1 MAAVKPM
8 YAVGIDPGSRR
19 TRVVICTYENGR
31 IRFLGAGDTESQ
43 GWLKGRIADQS
54 AVSESVLAALRAAEH
69 SAGGAS
75 VESAVVGMGGPTT
88 RGHSGRGVLELGYVR
103 EIDRRDVTRVV
114 DRASRV
120 QLMEDRM
127 VLQLF
132 PQDFVVDDHPG
143 HRDPRKML
151 ASRLEINVHLITC
164 SVQEHNSLV
173 GAVNQAHLTVEETV
187 FEALAACYAVVLPE
201 ARREGIAVVDIGA
214 QSSELVIYHGDAM
227 HLASAI
233 PVCGDHFT
241 RDLAQA
247 LHLSFDDAETVK
259 LHFGNAV
266 SADVAENS
274 LIELPSPED
283 RPRRDA
289 QRRFVSRILEARA
302 VELFKFVRGEFARVG
317 MDRALIGGVFLTG
330 AGSKLAG
337 LCDAAENVLECQTRF
352 GWTEGIQDWPP
363 ELNDP
368 EWCTV
373 AGLAMY
379 SAKLK
384 QQLQFQKDNA
394 SWLGK
399 MLK

>member
-1 MAAVKPM
+1 MAVRHV
-8 YAVGIDPGSRR
+8 YGVGLDAGSRA
-19 TRVVICTYENGR
+19 TRIVITILEQGR
-31 IRFLGAGDTESQ
+31 VRLLGSAKAEAH
-43 GWLKGRIADQS
+43 GWQKGRIADQK
-54 AVSESVLAALRAAEH
+54 AVSESIRTTLREAERAA
-69 SAGGAS
+69 GVS
-75 VESAVVGMGGPTT
+75 VDATVVGMGGRAV
-88 RGHSGRGVLELGYVR
+88 RGANARGVLELGYVR
-103 EIDRRDVTRVV
+103 EIDQRDVNRVV
-114 DRASRV
+114 SRATRV
-120 QLMEDRM
+120 QLLEDRM

-143 HRDPRKML
+143 HRDPRKMM
-151 ASRLEINVHLITC
+151 ASRLEINVHLVAC
-164 SVQEHNSLV
+164 SIQEHNALI
-173 GAVNQAHLTVEETV
+173 GAVNQAHLNVEETV

-201 ARREGIAVVDIGA
+201 ARREGIAVIDIGA
-214 QSSELVIYHGDAM
+214 QSSELVIYYGDAM
-227 HLASAI
+227 YLASAI

-259 LHFGNAV
+259 LAFGNAV
-266 SADVAENS
+266 SSEVAENCY
-274 LIELPSPED
+274 IELPGPED
-283 RPRRDA
+283 RPRRDV

-302 VELFKFVRGEFARVG
+302 IELFKFVRSEFARVG

-352 GWTEGIQDWPP
+352 GWTEGVQDWPP

-368 EWCTV
+368 EWCTA

-384 QQLQFQKDNA
+384 QQMQFQKDHT

>member
-1 MAAVKPM
+1 M
-8 YAVGIDPGSRR
+8 YAVGVDAGSRR
-19 TRVVICTYENGR
+19 TRVVICIYEHGR
-31 IRFLGAGDTESQ
+31 IRFLGAGVAESQ
-43 GWLKGRIADQS
+43 GWMKGRIADQN
-54 AVSESVLAALRAAEH
+54 AVADSVLAALRAAEH
-69 SAGGAS
+69 SAGGVS

-151 ASRLEINVHLITC
+151 ASRLEINVHLVTC

-187 FEALAACYAVVLPE
+187 FESLAACYASVLPE
-201 ARREGIAVVDIGA
+201 GRREGVAVVDIGA
-214 QSSELVIYHGDAM
+214 QSSELVIYYGDAM

-241 RDLAQA
+241 RDIAQA
-247 LHLSFDDAETVK
+247 LHLSFDDAELVK
-259 LHFGNAV
+259 MTFGTAV
-266 SADVAENS
+266 SSDVPDNVY
-274 LIELPSPED
+274 IELPTPDE
-283 RPRRDA
+283 RQGREA
-289 QRRFVSRILEARA
+289 QRRLVARILEARG
-302 VELFKFVRGEFARVG
+302 VELFRYVRNEFARVG

-330 AGSKLAG
+330 AASKLPG
-337 LCDAAENVLECQTRF
+337 LCDIAENVLECQTRF
-352 GWTEGIQDWPP
+352 GWTEGIQDWPG

-368 EWCTV
+368 EWCTA

-399 MLK
+399 MLR